1 MTNQI
6 KNKMYDIVSV
16 PISVNFLTNEENGT

>member
-6 KNKMYDIVSV
+6 KNKMYGIVSV
-16 PISVNFLTNEENGT
+16 TISVNFLTNEENGT